1 MDVFIRV
8 EQRQGE
14 PLFFFVSGIKNQ
26 ESRIK
31 NQDMAMG
38 RLFIVSKRLS

>member
-31 NQDMAMG
+31 NQESRYGDG
-38 RLFIVSKRLS
+38 KIIHC